1 MKASLCVLLQL
12 FELDPDLL
20 RSKPE
25 PQDQSLHARFGEIE
39 LRRRVD
45 LAVFRVLD
53 RAFGGF
59 GSGSTNC
66 CEAFG
71 CRVLRGMWLQ
81 LRMVRLPR
89 TEGYYMG
96 TYIRVP

>member
-25 PQDQSLHARFGEIE
+25 PQDQSLHARFGEIK

-45 LAVFRVLD
+45 LALFRVLD

-59 GSGSTNC
+59 GSGSIYQLLRS
-66 CEAFG
+66 F
-71 CRVLRGMWLQ
+71 RVSSLARYVAAVEDGKAAEDRGL
-81 LRMVRLPR
+81 LY
-89 TEGYYMG
+89 GYL
-96 TYIRVP
+96 